1 MSDDRF
7 TYIHLRSETSLWSYA
22 DDQVDWLL
30 EDLEDRRGRSIRMGY
45 DTPYQNEDDE
55 GILPSH
61 SHPSYPFGNPYDP
74 SQPPVQAPQLARVV
88 NQPLAVGSALLLPSS
103 SGGEPGGQQAYW
115 TELATD
121 RLLRYSG
128 HTDPLLDDPHPDEIP
143 LDQADHHH
151 HHLPAD
157 TAQHPDHTPARLSN
171 NHLRTPAND
180 LYRPTARPTHTPATD
195 HTDLTFGSED
205 DGGEQDE
212 TGPMI
217 E

>member
-1 MSDDRF
+1 MS
-7 TYIHLRSETSLWSYA
+7 
-22 DDQVDWLL
+22 LL
-30 EDLEDRRGRSIRMGY
+30 EDLEDRVDQSAWDMIP
-45 DTPYQNEDDE
+45 PYQEREDDE
-55 GILPSH
+55 A
-61 SHPSYPFGNPYDP
+61 
-74 SQPPVQAPQLARVV
+74 PVQAPQLARVV

-115 TELATD
+115 TESPQPPIDSYDT
-121 RLLRYSG
+121 
-128 HTDPLLDDPHPDEIP
+128 PVIPIP
-143 LDQADHHH
+143 L
-151 HHLPAD
+151 
-157 TAQHPDHTPARLSN
+157 LSN